1 MSTSGRRYFAV
12 FKHPLE
18 WFLGKFS
25 IDMGIDLGTANTLV
39 CIKDRGIVLN
49 EPSVVAVRRGTN
61 EVLLDGRAVGVAA
74 KEMLGKT
81 PIGIDAIRP
90 LRNGVIADFEITE
103 KMLRYFITKVH
114 DGRTWATPQVV
125 IAIPSGITAVERR
138 AVINSAERA
147 GARRVFLI
155 EEPLAAGI
163 GCRLPVTAPRGSMIV
178 DIGGGTTEVAI
189 LSLAGMV
196 SWASLRVAGDEMDSS
211 IVQYCRRV
219 HNLNVGEQ
227 WAEKI
232 KIKIGSA
239 APLEQEMAMDVRG
252 NDVLTGMPR
261 QIELTSE
268 EVREALLGPVRQIV
282 AAIRK
287 VLSEAKPEI
296 SADLCETGITL
307 AGGGAL
313 LRGIDRA
320 IEQETQMP
328 TRVAEDPLTAVA
340 RGTLIFL
347 ENLDEFA
354 KVLATGDGH

>member
-1 MSTSGRRYFAV
+1 MPTSPRRLLDV
-12 FKHPLE
+12 LKHPLE
-18 WFLGKFS
+18 WVLGKFS

-39 CIKDRGIVLN
+39 CIRDRGIVLN
-49 EPSVVAVRRGTN
+49 EPSVVAVRKGTN
-61 EVLLDGRAVGVAA
+61 EVLLDGRAVGAAA

-81 PIGIDAIRP
+81 PVGIEAIRP

-125 IAIPSGITAVERR
+125 ISIPSGITAVERR

-163 GCRLPVTAPRGSMIV
+163 GVRLPVTAPRGSMIV

-196 SWASLRVAGDEMDSS
+196 SSTSLRVAGDEMDNA
-211 IVQYCRRV
+211 IMQYCKRV
-219 HNLNVGEQ
+219 HNLNIGEQ
-227 WAEKI
+227 WAEKV

-239 APLEQEMAMDVRG
+239 YPLETEMAMDVRG
-252 NDVLTGMPR
+252 ADALTGMPR
-261 QIELTSE
+261 QVELTSE
-268 EVREALLGPVRQIV
+268 EVREALAGPLRQIV
-282 AAIRK
+282 GAIRK

-296 SADLCETGITL
+296 AADLCETGITL

-313 LRGIDRA
+313 VRGMDRA
-320 IEQETQMP
+320 IEQETQIP

-347 ENLDEFA
+347 ENLDEFS
-354 KVLATGDGH
+354 KVLKTGENH